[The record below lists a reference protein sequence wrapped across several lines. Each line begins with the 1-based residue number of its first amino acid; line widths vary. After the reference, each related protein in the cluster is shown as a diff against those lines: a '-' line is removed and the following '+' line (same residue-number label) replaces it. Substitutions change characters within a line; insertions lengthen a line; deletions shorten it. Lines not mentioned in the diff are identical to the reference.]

1 MKFKRL
7 ISGVLAVTV
16 AISSMALSAFS
27 ALAADTDNI
36 ELKFTQ
42 GNCTSDS
49 GKMKYAV
56 DGSWAPQKVMEAD
69 SLAYL
74 KSGNAEIKTITGTVT
89 VTGTVAEPFYMYL
102 NYADTLGYAY
112 WGEGNSANKK
122 TSEVSPLISEA
133 GTYEMTLT
141 LDEVANP
148 TVVQYIGFDGSANS
162 FRNNPDVV
170 VHADSIVL
178 NKTAAVESPVYK
190 WTGEWERSKG

>member
-7 ISGVLAVTV
+7 LSSVLAVTM
-16 AISSMALSAFS
+16 AISSVAMSAFT
-27 ALAADTDNI
+27 ALAADTDNV

-42 GNCTSDS
+42 GNCTSDG

-89 VTGTVAEPFYMYL
+89 VTGTVAEPFYMYIC
-102 NYADTLGYAY
+102 YADGSGNAY

-122 TSEVSPLISEA
+122 TRRNLRS
-133 GTYEMTLT
+133 
-141 LDEVANP
+141 
-148 TVVQYIGFDGSANS
+148 SAKQ
-162 FRNNPDVV
+162 
-170 VHADSIVL
+170 VHMNL
-178 NKTAAVESPVYK
+178 H
-190 WTGEWERSKG
+190 